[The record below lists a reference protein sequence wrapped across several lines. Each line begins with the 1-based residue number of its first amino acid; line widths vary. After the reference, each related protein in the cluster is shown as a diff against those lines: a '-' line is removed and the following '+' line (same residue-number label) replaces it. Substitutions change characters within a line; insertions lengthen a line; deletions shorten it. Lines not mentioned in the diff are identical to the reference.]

1 MDNLR
6 GQPLRTFTE
15 EGQDQRTIKKDR
27 PPMTFPKDNQRE
39 QLEQEDSHEGQGP
52 RTTPKD
58 NRSEPI

>member
-1 MDNLR
+1 
-6 GQPLRTFTE
+6 
-15 EGQDQRTIKKDR
+15 
-27 PPMTFPKDNQRE
+27 MTFPKDNQRE